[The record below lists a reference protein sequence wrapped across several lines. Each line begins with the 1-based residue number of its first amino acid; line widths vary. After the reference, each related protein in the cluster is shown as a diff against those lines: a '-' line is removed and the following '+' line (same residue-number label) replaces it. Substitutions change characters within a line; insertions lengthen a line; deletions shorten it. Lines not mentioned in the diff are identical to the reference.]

1 MSPFAC
7 RTSFKDELPI
17 QENENGL
24 LNAESLYDTSG
35 VINDSVSEIPIV
47 VDISTPDITC
57 NNDTLLQ
64 DYQLNPL
71 AEPFIPLLGEFS
83 FDTQEPSPTG
93 NVSSIEDYDDP
104 TMTLKQLKSENTERP
119 IIAHL
124 NINSISNK
132 FEPLVSMVKDSLDL
146 LVVTESKLDDT
157 FPHDQFQIE
166 GFSRPIRLDRDRNGG
181 GVIIFIRDGLTCR
194 ELKPRLLYP
203 EVECTLLEIS
213 IRQCKWLV
221 VVGYNPQKENIDN
234 FLDKLGRE
242 VDKCLSKYEN
252 LLMLGDWNSAVTE
265 EGMATFC
272 DTYGLENLI
281 KEPTCFKSNENPSSI
296 DVILTNKKH
305 SFQNSMTVETG
316 LSDFH
321 KMTVTVMK
329 RYFKKKDPIVIEYRD
344 LKNFDG
350 AKFREDLRVELE
362 KMENVT
368 VSDFQNIFL
377 AIWNAHAPV
386 KKKVVRG
393 NNAPFMN
400 RTLSKAF
407 MHRAK
412 LRNRSNKFPTLE
424 NIEAFKRYRNFCV
437 SLLRKEK
444 KKFYNNLDI
453 SIMFDNKKFWK
464 YIKPLFTG
472 KSKSKSSITLIE
484 GDEVITDNQKV
495 SEILNNHFIDAV
507 QNLDIEKFYCVEVT
521 ENQNES
527 PEEKIEGILK
537 QYQSHPSV
545 VMIKHHVKVEK
556 TFKFLDTNADEMFKR
571 IYSLDPKKATN
582 TNDIPKDIL
591 IGSNDIVCGYISGM
605 FNEDKERCNFPPV
618 LKTADVNPSFK
629 DEDRTSKKNY
639 RPVSNLLVL
648 SKLYGGIMKDQ
659 ITEYMHDFLSPYL
672 FAYIKERGPQ
682 YCLLNMTEMW
692 KKALDERKVGGA
704 ILTDLSK
711 AFDCLSHDL
720 LIAKLEAYGF
730 EKSALLFIYD
740 YLKNRVQ
747 RTKVNGCY
755 SSWRELLRG
764 VPQGSILGPI
774 LFNIFIN
781 DIFFFLDKTW
791 LANYADDNTTYG
803 VEKDEITLLKSLQSD
818 THRSELV

>member
-1 MSPFAC
+1 MKCHQDENYEYKAMTYAPGNAFGTRSYSLTFKFMAFC
-7 RTSFKDELPI
+7 LILSIALNLNWIIRATSFPE
-17 QENENGL
+17 GL
-24 LNAESLYDTSG
+24 SYIS
-35 VINDSVSEIPIV
+35 SEIPFIV
-47 VDISTPDITC
+47 DVETPNITS
-57 NNDTLLQ
+57 NDDMLLENTE
-64 DYQLNPL
+64 LNPL
-71 AEPFIPLLGEFS
+71 AEPFIPLLAEYTFN
-83 FDTQEPSPTG
+83 DMLEQPPSG
-93 NVSSIEDYDDP
+93 NVSSIDDLDDP
-104 TMTLKQLKSENTERP
+104 TVILKQLKSKNTERP
-119 IIAHL
+119 VIAHL

-132 FEPLVSMVKDSLDL
+132 FEPLTSIVKDSVDF

-157 FPHDQFQIE
+157 FPHGQFQMD
-166 GFSRPIRLDRDRNGG
+166 GFSRPIRLDRDKNGG

-194 ELKPRLLYP
+194 ELRPRSLYP
-203 EVECTLLEIS
+203 DLECTLLEIS

-221 VVGYNPQKENIDN
+221 VVGYNPQKENIPR
-234 FLDKLGRE
+234 FLDRLGGE
-242 VDKCLSKYEN
+242 VDKYLCKYEN

-265 EGMATFC
+265 DAMANFC
-272 DTYGLENLI
+272 ETYGLENLI

-296 DVILTNKKH
+296 DIILTNKKH
-305 SFQNSMTVETG
+305 SFQNSMTIETG

-350 AKFREDLRVELE
+350 VRFREDLRTELA
-362 KMENVT
+362 KKENIT
-368 VSDFQNIFL
+368 VVDFQNIFL
-377 AIWNAHAPV
+377 TVWNAHAPI

-412 LRNRSNKFPTLE
+412 LRNKSYKAPTPE
-424 NIEAFKRYRNFCV
+424 NIEAFKQYRNFCV

-444 KKFYNNLDI
+444 KKFYNSLDI

-464 YIKPLFTG
+464 FIKPLFTG
-472 KSKSKSSITLIE
+472 KSKSKSNITLIE
-484 GDEVITDNQKV
+484 GDEVITDDQKV
-495 SEILNNHFIDAV
+495 SETLNNYFIDAV
-507 QNLDIEKFYCVEVT
+507 QNLDIEKFYCEEIELIPDET
-521 ENQNES
+521 LD
-527 PEEKIEGILK
+527 EKIERILK
-537 QYQSHPSV
+537 QYESHPSIL
-545 VMIKHHVKVEK
+545 MIKDKIKVEK
-556 TFKFLDTNADEMFKR
+556 TFKFVDTNEDEMFKR
-571 IYSLDPKKATN
+571 IFSLDPKKATN
-582 TNDIPKDIL
+582 SNDIPKNIL
-591 IGSNDIVCGYISGM
+591 IGSNDIVCGYISNM
-605 FNEDKERCNFPPV
+605 FNQDKNNCHFPPI
-618 LKTADVNPSFK
+618 LKTADVSPHFK
-629 DEDRTSKKNY
+629 DDERTAKKNY

-659 ITEYMHDFLSPYL
+659 ITEYMHEFLSPYL

-720 LIAKLEAYGF
+720 LVAKLAAYGF
-730 EKSALLFIYD
+730 EKSALLFVYD
-740 YLKNRVQ
+740 YLKNRTQ
-747 RTKVNGCY
+747 RTKVNGSY
-755 SSWRELLRG
+755 SSWRELLKG

-781 DIFFFLDKTW
+781 DQFGEVMNDNSRKFL
-791 LANYADDNTTYG
+791 Y
-803 VEKDEITLLKSLQSD
+803 KS
-818 THRSELV
+818 HH